1 MDDPEFNFVPVD
13 KLLSKVCYTPSLAIN
28 MDLTAR
34 KEYFASRAQ
43 LFDPTRTNPKV
54 IHGNPVNSSDTV
66 YFTGMHE

>member
-1 MDDPEFNFVPVD
+1 
-13 KLLSKVCYTPSLAIN
+13 

-34 KEYFASRAQ
+34 KEYLASRAH
-43 LFDPTRTNPKV
+43 LFDPTRANPEV